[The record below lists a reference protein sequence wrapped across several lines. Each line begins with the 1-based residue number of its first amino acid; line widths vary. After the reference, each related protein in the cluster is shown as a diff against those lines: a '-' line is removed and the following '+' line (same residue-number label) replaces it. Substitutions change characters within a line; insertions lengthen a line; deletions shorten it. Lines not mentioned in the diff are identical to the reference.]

1 MELDGHAVWI
11 GVAPPVR
18 DIPYSCRIRESP
30 GHWNRTA
37 VEQYGPAHPGCLGRC
52 LEVAF
57 GNDAFGVIG
66 AKSRMDTKYLVH
78 CVNELLLDRLILG
91 PDDPGP
97 CQSEHDHRDQ
107 KLVFP

>member
-1 MELDGHAVWI
+1 MPRGLASADH
-11 GVAPPVR
+11 R
-18 DIPYSCRIRESP
+18 YSGRIRESH
-30 GHWNRTA
+30 GRWNRTA
-37 VEQYGPAHPGCLGRC
+37 VEQCGPAQPGCLGRG

-78 CVNELLLDRLILG
+78 CVNELLLNRLILC

-97 CQSEHDHRDQ
+97 C
-107 KLVFP
+107 